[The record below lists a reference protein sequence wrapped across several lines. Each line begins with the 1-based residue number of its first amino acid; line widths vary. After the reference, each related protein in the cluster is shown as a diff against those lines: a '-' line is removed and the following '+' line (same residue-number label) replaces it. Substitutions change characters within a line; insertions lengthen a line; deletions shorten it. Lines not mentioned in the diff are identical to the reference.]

1 LAHRNVARVRGA
13 ALSDVDNTMNRTD
26 RLTRRRFLRAAAA
39 GGVAYA
45 FGRTPGV
52 TYAQMS
58 GDGTLSDYRALVC
71 VFLFGGNDSWNMV
84 VPASDAEH
92 AVYAGTRQ
100 NLAIAQDLLLPL
112 HLAAPDAS
120 GWSFG
125 LNPAMAGLADL
136 FNSGRA
142 AIVANVGPL
151 IAPATLSAYQNGSVP
166 LPPQLFSHND
176 QQDQWHSL
184 KGKVVSKT
192 GWAGRIADA
201 LSPRLSSQR
210 LALNV
215 SLSGQTLFQAGAA
228 AVPYTMGAAGPAAFT
243 GFPATGIGPARRQAF
258 QSVAGTR
265 YESLYERAFAS
276 TALRALQFG
285 ESVTAA
291 LATAP
296 EFPSLP
302 SSSSPALSGLATQLR
317 TVARLIAARDQL
329 AMSRQ
334 IFFVATGGFDT
345 HDDQVDDQPTLLG
358 TVSDALKRF
367 DDAMQQLGI
376 SQKVTAFTQSDFG
389 RTLTSNGDGTDHAWG
404 GVQIVTGGAVAGG
417 RIYGEYPLLKIGARR
432 GTDRA
437 DDVGGGRFIPTVSS
451 DQYAAT
457 LASWFGVPEADLRT
471 IAPSIDNF
479 TARTLGFLI

>member
-1 LAHRNVARVRGA
+1 
-13 ALSDVDNTMNRTD
+13 MNPAD

-45 FGRTPGV
+45 LGRTPGV
-52 TYAQMS
+52 TYAQMA
-58 GDGTLSDYRALVC
+58 GDGSLSDYRALVC

-100 NLAIAQDLLLPL
+100 NLAVAKETLLPL
-112 HLAAPDAS
+112 HLAVPDAS

-136 FNSGRA
+136 FNAGRA

-151 IAPATLSAYQNGSVP
+151 IAPATLAEYQNGSVP

-192 GWAGRIADA
+192 GWAGRVADV

-215 SLSGQTLFQAGAA
+215 SLSGQTLFQAGAT
-228 AVPYTMGAAGPAAFT
+228 AVPYTMGATGPAAFT
-243 GFPATGIGPARRQAF
+243 AFPATGIGPVRRQAF
-258 QSVAGTR
+258 QAVAGTR
-265 YESLYERAFAS
+265 YESLYERAFAG
-276 TALRALQFG
+276 TELRALQFG

-296 EFPSLP
+296 EFASLP
-302 SSSSPALSGLATQLR
+302 SNPSPALSGLATQLR
-317 TVARLIAARDQL
+317 TVAKLIAARDQL

-345 HDDQVDDQPTLLG
+345 HDNQVDDQPTLLV

-367 DDAMQQLGI
+367 DEAMQQLGI
-376 SQKVTAFTQSDFG
+376 SHKVTAFTQSDFG

-417 RIYGEYPLLKIGARR
+417 RIYGEYPLLRIGARR

-457 LASWFGVPEADLRT
+457 LASWFGVAEADLRS

-479 TARTLGFLI
+479 AARNLGFLI